1 MNEIMMN
8 NYESKFDMQQLMN
21 ITGQTALNVNQMS
34 KQMGILTSTI
44 NDMQDNLGALSNR
57 MDAIENTQE
66 ITTMQKD
73 VITEVARKRVVQ
85 IIGDDPLEMAKYFR
99 IFVQNLYKDARKYA
113 GLSYRIEKTQKHNYQ
128 RILDYIEA
136 WNPQCGCAA
145 IRNRADQN
153 AKARME
159 AKNLGY
165 SC

>member
-8 NYESKFDMQQLMN
+8 NYEPKFDMQQLMN

-44 NDMQDNLGALSNR
+44 NDIQDNLGNLTNR

-66 ITTMQKD
+66 ITTTQVD
-73 VITEVARKRVVQ
+73 VITEMARKRVVQ
-85 IIGDDPLEMAKYFR
+85 IIGDDSLEMTKYFR

-113 GLSYRIEKTQKHNYQ
+113 GLSHRIERTQKHNYQ

-136 WNPQCGCAA
+136 WNPQCGCASL
-145 IRNRADQN
+145 RNRADQN
-153 AKARME
+153 AKARLK

-165 SC
+165 IN